1 MPIVRR
7 LSLALA
13 AALAMLVVAPARAD
27 DVARVTNVATLSLG
41 APDARVQ
48 VRSNAVTLD
57 VDRTKHPTTL
67 GFRLLPPGYALLG
80 ERCETTPA
88 LRYIPAPIDA
98 DTLSRAAPVAAL
110 DRRTPVILVLDNPGS
125 NHDPAVREGATIHM
139 TTDGYDGP
147 VTLLETGPDTGSF
160 AGGVSLGGN
169 DPAAE
174 ACDVALERGG
184 RMRLSFTE
192 DPYSFGSVAE
202 MLIDPAGEIFDSV
215 TGTPVD
221 GAQVTLLD
229 EGGHPATVFGD
240 DGVSRYPATVT
251 SGGTVRDASGRTYV
265 QPPGRYRFPLVAPG
279 RYHLHVEP
287 PAGYTAPST
296 RSPNDLAPLRNPGG
310 RAFVIN
316 DASFGGTFVLSK
328 PDPFYADVPVDRAG
342 PSALLLTK
350 TASVREASPGDIVQ
364 YRVTL
369 ANRTAVDARNVR
381 VTDLLPL
388 GLRYQ
393 PGSTRGADE
402 PRVAADGRTLSFV
415 IPVLRARATIGLR
428 YVVTVTPGAPPGE
441 AVNRVLASG
450 SAGATGNEAAASVRL
465 RPLLF
470 SDGFTVIGRVTEG
483 ACGDPARRRK
493 GVADVRIL
501 LEDGTFVVTDRDG
514 LYHLEGIRPGRHV
527 VQLDRHGIPA
537 THRAVACDAD
547 TRAAGDALSRFV
559 DSDGG
564 LLKRVD
570 FQLAP
575 TGRTA
580 DAATALPIAVAP
592 DAIAVGNR
600 DWFEGQAP
608 GVAMLFP
615 LADHNPRAPAV
626 RVVVK
631 HLSEQR
637 VALTVNGVQSD
648 ALAFD
653 GTEARATGVAI
664 SRWSGIALAD
674 GDNRIEARVLA
685 ADGAVVTVITRIV
698 HSSGTPAHAVA
709 VPQASRLIADG
720 VTRPLVAVRL
730 TDRAGRP
737 VRAGTSVPVRVEA
750 PYAPA
755 LDVALDQRRRATA
768 ASPASPAAPAAA
780 PIARVVGDDG
790 IAFIELQPTTQ
801 AGAVRATVTLADA
814 QASHHEPVRAWLA
827 PGAAGWTIVG
837 FGAGT
842 IGHDILSRRG
852 TVLPADRDGTILDGQ
867 LALYAKGRIKGSW
880 LATIAYDSKRT
891 RDRTRGLLGTIDPDR
906 YYTVYGDAT
915 RQGYDAATAGKLY
928 LRLERREVVA
938 LLGDYETGL
947 RDTQLGRYSRTLTGA
962 KIAYEGDRVTVTAFT
977 AHTDELYGRD
987 EIQGNGLSGPY
998 RLSARDIVP
1007 NSDRLR
1013 IEVRDRLR
1021 PELIVS
1027 STPMTRHI
1035 DYDIDPLAG
1044 TIRFR
1049 QPVLG
1054 RDAGRNPVFIVVD
1067 YESWGSVRKAVGGAR
1082 AAVRI
1087 ARGAVELGATALRD
1101 RTVGDAALLAV
1112 DARARLSADTQLRA
1126 EAATGGAHGLR
1137 AGTAWLAEA
1146 EHHGPALDL
1155 TAYAR
1160 QQDAGFGLGQQNA
1173 VERGTRKIGLDGR
1186 LALTDRLSLT
1196 GTAWHQQQLLDGA
1209 SRVAGDARLE
1219 WQRAHGTL
1227 FAGAQLA
1234 RDRGLAGGVDR
1245 SSRLLT
1251 LGGTQALAGDRIT
1264 LEAQTQVAPDGA
1276 KASVDFPIRHQLTA
1290 GWRVRLG
1297 IRLIGGYEIAE
1308 GRGFTAQTAQI
1319 GFDIAPWTG
1328 AKWTSTLNRQ
1338 AAMRPV
1344 GGENGQRTYAQ
1355 YGLNQSLPIGR
1366 RWTIDATLDASSTL
1380 RGQLPAGAAINAF
1393 HPVAAGGSLAQDG
1406 ANDDHAAVTLG
1417 AAYRA
1422 DRWSWNGR
1430 AEYRTSDSNTRYGL
1444 TTNVLRALGEGRTL
1458 ASAVRGYAVRDR
1470 NGALALSLSADVA
1483 LAWRPLDSDW
1493 SVLER
1498 LQLRHERADPGFT
1511 DRNVLGV
1518 PAFAGGYQ
1526 ATLRAINNLALHYRS
1541 GPEGEG
1547 HGWDATLYHGLKW
1560 VRGSFDADDY
1570 TGLTDAIG
1578 VDVRRDLGRRVDI
1591 GAQASVQH
1599 GWTNRTVA
1607 FSAGPTLG
1615 LSPARD
1621 VWITAGYNIAGYRD
1635 RDFAQD
1641 RYTRKGAFVT
1651 LRMKFDPDTLAG
1663 AGRMLGIGR

>member
-1 MPIVRR
+1 MPIARH
-7 LSLALA
+7 LPLALA
-13 AALAMLVVAPARAD
+13 AASAMLVVAPARAD
-27 DVARVTNVATLSLG
+27 DVARVTNIATLSLG

-48 VRSNAVTLD
+48 VRSNAVALD
-57 VDRTKHPTTL
+57 VDRTKRPTTL
-67 GFRLLPPGYALLG
+67 GFRLLPPGYALSG
-80 ERCETTPA
+80 ERCDTTPA
-88 LRYIPAPIDA
+88 PRYTPAPIDA
-98 DTLSRAAPVAAL
+98 DTLSRAAPVATL
-110 DRRTPVILVLDNPGS
+110 DGRTPVIVVLDNAGG
-125 NHDPAVREGATIHM
+125 NRDPAVRESATIHID
-139 TTDGYDGP
+139 TDGYDGP
-147 VTLLETGPDTGSF
+147 VTLLETGPDTGVF
-160 AGGVSLGGN
+160 AGGISLGGG
-169 DPAAE
+169 DPAAV
-174 ACDVALERGG
+174 ACDVSLERGG

-192 DPYSFGSVAE
+192 DQYSFGSVAE
-202 MLIDPAGEIFDSV
+202 LLIDPAGEIFDSA
-215 TGTPVD
+215 TGAPVE
-221 GAQVTLLD
+221 GATVTLLD
-229 EGGHPATVFGD
+229 DADRPATVFGD
-240 DGVSRYPATVT
+240 DGISRYPATVT
-251 SGGTVRDASGRTYV
+251 SGGTVRDSSGRTYIL
-265 QPPGRYRFPLVAPG
+265 PPGRYRFPLVAPG
-279 RYHLHVEP
+279 RYHLRVEP

-296 RSPNDLAPLRNPGG
+296 RSRGDLAQLRDPTG
-310 RAFVIN
+310 RPFILN
-316 DASFGGTFVLSK
+316 DASFGAGFTLSK

-342 PSALLLTK
+342 PTTLLLTK
-350 TASVREASPGDIVQ
+350 TASVREASPGDIVR

-369 ANRTAVDARNVR
+369 ANRTAIDARDVR
-381 VTDLLPL
+381 VTDLLPP

-415 IPVLRARATIGLR
+415 IPLLRARATIDLR

-483 ACGDPARRRK
+483 ACGDPARRRT
-493 GVADVRIL
+493 GVAGVRIL

-527 VQLDRHGIPA
+527 VQLDRHSIPA

-575 TGRTA
+575 TGRTP
-580 DAATALPIAVAP
+580 DAAAALPIAVAP
-592 DAIAVGNR
+592 DAIAAGNR
-600 DWFEGQAP
+600 DWFDGQAP

-631 HLSEQR
+631 HLPEQR
-637 VALTVNGVQSD
+637 VALIVNGVQSD
-648 ALAFD
+648 PLAFD

-664 SRWSGIALAD
+664 SRWSGIALVD

-685 ADGAVVTVITRIV
+685 PDGAVVTVITRIV

-709 VPQASRLIADG
+709 LPQASRLVADG
-720 VTRPLVAVRL
+720 ITRPLVAVRL

-768 ASPASPAAPAAA
+768 ATPASPAAAA

-814 QASHHEPVRAWLA
+814 QTTHDEPVRAWLA
-827 PGAAGWTIVG
+827 PGAAGWTVVG

-852 TVLPADRDGTILDGQ
+852 SALPADRAGTILDGQ

-962 KIAYEGDRVTVTAFT
+962 KIAYEGDRVTVTAFA

-1007 NSDRLR
+1007 NTDRLR

-1054 RDAGRNPVFIVVD
+1054 RDAARNPIFIVVD
-1067 YESWGSVRKAVGGAR
+1067 YETWGSGRKAVGGAR
-1082 AAVRI
+1082 AAVRV

-1112 DARARLSADTQLRA
+1112 DARARLSADTQVRA
-1126 EAATGGAHGLR
+1126 EAATGGAQGLR
-1137 AGTAWLAEA
+1137 GGGAWLAEV

-1160 QQDAGFGLGQQNA
+1160 QQDAGFGLGQQNV

-1186 LALTDRLSLT
+1186 LALTDRLALT

-1219 WQRAHGTL
+1219 WRRAHGTL
-1227 FAGAQLA
+1227 FAGAQVA
-1234 RDRGLAGGVDR
+1234 QDRGLAAGQDR
-1245 SSRLLT
+1245 ASRLLT

-1276 KASVDFPIRHQLTA
+1276 KASIDFPIRHQLTA
-1290 GWRVRLG
+1290 GWRVRPG

-1308 GRGFTAQTAQI
+1308 GRGFTAQTAQV
-1319 GFDIAPWTG
+1319 GFDVAPWTG

-1344 GGENGQRTYAQ
+1344 GGENSQRTYAQ

-1366 RWTIDATLDASSTL
+1366 RWTVDATLDASSTL
-1380 RGQLPAGAAINAF
+1380 RGQLPVGAAINAF
-1393 HPVAAGGSLAQDG
+1393 HPIAVGGSLAQDG
-1406 ANDDHAAVTLG
+1406 ANDDYAAVTLG

-1458 ASAVRGYAVRDR
+1458 ASALRGYAVRDR
-1470 NGALALSLSADVA
+1470 DGALALSLSADVA

-1498 LQLRHERADPGFT
+1498 LQLRHERADRGFT

-1518 PAFAGGYQ
+1518 PAFAGGDQ

-1578 VDVRRDLGRRVDI
+1578 IDVRRDLGRRVDI
-1591 GAQASVQH
+1591 GVQASVQH
-1599 GWTNRTVA
+1599 GWTSRTVA

-1635 RDFAQD
+1635 RDFTQD